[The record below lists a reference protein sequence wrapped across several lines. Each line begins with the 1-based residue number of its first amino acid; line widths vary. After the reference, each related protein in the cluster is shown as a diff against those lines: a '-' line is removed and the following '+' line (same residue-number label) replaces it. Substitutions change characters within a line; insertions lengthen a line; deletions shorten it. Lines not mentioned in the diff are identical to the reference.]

1 MSTLNDYPKISQSL
15 KSSSTNNIKILHRLI
30 FGENGDRKN
39 RSRLREFSGF
49 PTDFNVEETK
59 TKIIKEFTLKELI
72 AVCNLLH
79 LEFTTELESC
89 CDIILTHLCDLTL
102 LKSTVLN
109 SGSESDLELNEKSPP
124 ENHHSQPI
132 TSDSASNDLRSENMK
147 SLDLN
152 DSAQNL
158 LPLFDKQNTCNSFL
172 SFNLRDLLELV
183 KPFTSRDSYSIE
195 TFISDI
201 EDIFRLYQITNPIHQ
216 IIFVKKCL
224 KGPAENLIRSIR
236 GITNWSQMKE
246 HLLNEFSDRINSAQ
260 LHNMMQARRLKPTE
274 TLQEYFLTMRDLAHK
289 GAVDDS
295 SLIDYIIDGIP
306 DSSNNKIIL
315 YGSKTLSEFKDKLKI
330 YETLLNSKH
339 KQFPDKRF
347 RDYENS
353 TSNQHRIEHKRFT
366 NQQPICYSCGLKGH
380 KSTLCP
386 NKEREKKCYGC
397 KNFGHVQAECPKN
410 SRKITPITNHKI
422 NTQVDRTVNS
432 ISILT
437 PPKNLM
443 HVEITISKIPIT
455 ALCDTGSQ
463 ATIINEK
470 TYQKLGYPTLS
481 PSQCTFSG
489 IGRDR
494 VESKGYFKNFI
505 TIQNTALPA
514 KIHVVNDETI
524 PLDAILGIDFLQQTK
539 FTFGRDGIRI
549 FRDVDECKND
559 DVLVNLANLF

>member
-1 MSTLNDYPKISQSL
+1 
-15 KSSSTNNIKILHRLI
+15 
-30 FGENGDRKN
+30 
-39 RSRLREFSGF
+39 
-49 PTDFNVEETK
+49 
-59 TKIIKEFTLKELI
+59 
-72 AVCNLLH
+72 
-79 LEFTTELESC
+79 
-89 CDIILTHLCDLTL
+89 
-102 LKSTVLN
+102 
-109 SGSESDLELNEKSPP
+109 
-124 ENHHSQPI
+124 
-132 TSDSASNDLRSENMK
+132 
-147 SLDLN
+147 
-152 DSAQNL
+152 
-158 LPLFDKQNTCNSFL
+158 
-172 SFNLRDLLELV
+172 
-183 KPFTSRDSYSIE
+183 
-195 TFISDI
+195 
-201 EDIFRLYQITNPIHQ
+201 
-216 IIFVKKCL
+216 
-224 KGPAENLIRSIR
+224 
-236 GITNWSQMKE
+236 
-246 HLLNEFSDRINSAQ
+246 
-260 LHNMMQARRLKPTE
+260 
-274 TLQEYFLTMRDLAHK
+274 MRDLAHK

-339 KQFPDKRF
+339 SKQFPDKRF

-366 NQQPICYSCGLKGH
+366 NQQPICYLCGLKGH

-386 NKEREKKCYGC
+386 NKERGKKCYGC

-470 TYQKLGYPTLS
+470 TYQKLGYPTLN

-494 VESKGYFKNFI
+494 VKSK
-505 TIQNTALPA
+505 
-514 KIHVVNDETI
+514 
-524 PLDAILGIDFLQQTK
+524 DAIIRIDFLQQTK

-559 DVLVNLANLF
+559 DVLVNLANLFDEQQCKLDLPHISNSKIRNDVEQLLTSYKPKKNLRY